1 MFVVP
6 LLSYGGVCQ
15 SYSANAAMVTG
26 VKWMPEM
33 ELVILLS
40 MFEGSKSVKSIN
52 KNNQAII

>member
-6 LLSYGGVCQ
+6 LWSYGGVCQ

-26 VKWMPEM
+26 VKWMTEM
-33 ELVILLS
+33 KLIILLS
-40 MFEGSKSVKSIN
+40 MLEASKSVKSIN